1 MDHDEAFARTLR
13 DRLDRAQPQIDVD
26 TARVVPRARRRRAAV
41 RGATTLAMVAA
52 VAGVGWAGGAWS
64 PGHATD
70 VLPAVTAPP
79 PVPTD
84 APSEGSDASR
94 SPGAAE
100 DPAALEPGTWWYTST
115 TSGDGPGGVTELYV
129 SRDQP
134 GLIVSDGDL
143 TTATGIG
150 PRSVIGRFRLDG
162 EWVDMLRD
170 PARLPADPAALAEVL
185 HASVE
190 PDRRSGT
197 NDDKVFGMARDL
209 LREGG
214 LLPAGLRRA
223 AWSVAAS
230 LPGATT
236 SSGTDAL
243 GRAGE
248 VLEYAGAD
256 GTTRLVRDPV
266 TGMVVEEDGN
276 TVVDQRKVDVLPVE
290 PTLESSGCT
299 AWESC

>member
-1 MDHDEAFARTLR
+1 MDHDEEFARTLR

-26 TARVVPRARRRRAAV
+26 VARVLPRARRRRAAV
-41 RGATTLAMVAA
+41 RGVTTLAMVAA
-52 VAGVGWAGGAWS
+52 FGGVGWAVGAWS
-64 PGHATD
+64 PSHATD
-70 VLPAVTAPP
+70 VPPAVTEPAPVATSTP
-79 PVPTD
+79 PETSD
-84 APSEGSDASR
+84 AP
-94 SPGAAE
+94 GAPE

-115 TSGDGPGGVTELYV
+115 TSTDAPGGVTELYV

-143 TTATGIG
+143 ATATGIG
-150 PRSVIGRFRLDG
+150 PRNVIGRFRIDG

-170 PARLPADPAALAEVL
+170 HARLPTDPAALADVL
-185 HASVE
+185 RASVE

-197 NDDKVFGMARDL
+197 DDDKVFGMARDL
-209 LREGG
+209 LWAGG
-214 LLPAGLRRA
+214 TLPADLRHA
-223 AWSVAAS
+223 AWTVAAS

-236 SSGTDAL
+236 TSGTDAL

-256 GTTRLVRDPV
+256 GSTRLVRDPV
-266 TGMVVEEDGN
+266 TGFVVEEGAS
-276 TVVDQRKVDVLPVE
+276 TVVDQRKVTVLPVE